1 MQGGANHKPKVVCF
15 TRIRA
20 CTRWS
25 QALVQFRGQGL
36 YGAHKD
42 SSDFYFLFFKKKL
55 KGKASLSKNETPTR
69 LVGTTFI
76 KNTWFAL
83 WMKSVTLMNVPFNYI
98 FKIIYIFNVNTNQKH
113 GVIMCY
119 FMRSKFLKMR
129 ANLSLSTI

>member
-69 LVGTTFI
+69 LVGTTF
-76 KNTWFAL
+76 
-83 WMKSVTLMNVPFNYI
+83 
-98 FKIIYIFNVNTNQKH
+98 
-113 GVIMCY
+113 
-119 FMRSKFLKMR
+119 FLKYMVCFVDEKCYINEC
-129 ANLSLSTI
+129 ALQLHF